1 MNRTTLA
8 LDDEVIRGLRMRA
21 AADGTSMTQVAND
34 LLRRALKE
42 TTKGLRDRKPPKW
55 PTYDCGGPPRV
66 DINDRD
72 ALYDAMDKEG

>member
-8 LDDEVIRGLRMRA
+8 LDDEVIRGLRLRA

-42 TTKGLRDRKPPKW
+42 TAKGLRDHKPVQW
-55 PTYDCGGPPRV
+55 PTVDCGGPLV

-72 ALYDAMDKEG
+72 ALYDAMDREP